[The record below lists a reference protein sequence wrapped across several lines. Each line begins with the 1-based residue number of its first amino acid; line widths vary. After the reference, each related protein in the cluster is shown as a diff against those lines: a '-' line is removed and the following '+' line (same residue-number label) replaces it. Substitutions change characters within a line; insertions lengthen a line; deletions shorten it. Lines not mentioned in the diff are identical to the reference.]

1 MVKNHEL
8 LQGSLKRVDQNMQK
22 VKKELT
28 DNANLLLLHKGLVTR
43 LQQFQIDC
51 HPVISKTK
59 DLERIEKKYEKYI
72 KAVDVYHD
80 IVGKLKVHSVK
91 FREQLGNGKQETQK
105 STHLL
110 NNIVAKDSV
119 NEFDDEDDCIAAS
132 SSASVFSDYKLQEN
146 PRGWIEHHKCCL
158 VHHERKPPA
167 RPHYPVRP
175 IQNPKRISKENDN
188 CF

>member
-1 MVKNHEL
+1 LEKSYEAFSEYLKKMVKNQEL

-72 KAVDVYHD
+72 KA
-80 IVGKLKVHSVK
+80 S
-91 FREQLGNGKQETQK
+91 
-105 STHLL
+105 
-110 NNIVAKDSV
+110 
-119 NEFDDEDDCIAAS
+119 
-132 SSASVFSDYKLQEN
+132 
-146 PRGWIEHHKCCL
+146 
-158 VHHERKPPA
+158 
-167 RPHYPVRP
+167 
-175 IQNPKRISKENDN
+175 
-188 CF
+188 